1 MLPHLILYIEAAA
14 GRQRQLEVGGEY
26 RRHGDPSLSSVCL
39 RPPGCWDARLLL
51 IWVFFFVCFGSLFLG
66 EMINFTISYWNIFFA
81 ILSWFFFKN
90 ITKVKKKKK
99 RMSKYPIIG
108 LLLKMCANVSVLLVL
123 VAVMIAGIVVPVS
136 AEIRCPSRCLCFRST
151 VRCMFLE
158 LDQVPSVP
166 LNTTIL

>member
-1 MLPHLILYIEAAA
+1 
-14 GRQRQLEVGGEY
+14 
-26 RRHGDPSLSSVCL
+26 
-39 RPPGCWDARLLL
+39 
-51 IWVFFFVCFGSLFLG
+51 
-66 EMINFTISYWNIFFA
+66 
-81 ILSWFFFKN
+81 
-90 ITKVKKKKK
+90 
-99 RMSKYPIIG
+99 MSKYPIIG